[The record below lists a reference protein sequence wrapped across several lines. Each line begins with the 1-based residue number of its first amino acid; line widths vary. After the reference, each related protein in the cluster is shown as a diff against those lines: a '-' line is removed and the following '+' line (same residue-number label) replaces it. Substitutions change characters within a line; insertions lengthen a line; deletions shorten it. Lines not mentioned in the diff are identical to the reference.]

1 MIIGRTARTLALGA
15 LAGATILA
23 PFSYHRA
30 SAASPRA
37 KVSTVVVG
45 WDISEAK
52 TLDPGRE
59 YEFTGMLVDHA
70 LYDTLITIHG
80 SDVAHIQPDLAT
92 SWKVSNGGTVFTFTL
107 RQGVKFVS
115 GNPLTADDVVFS
127 YLRFMNLKDNP
138 STLVTGLKDVK
149 ALNPSTVQITL
160 SAPDVSFLAAMESPN
175 FAIVDSKL
183 VKQQGGT
190 DGPDAAKT
198 DKATAF
204 LDANAAGTGPY
215 ILKEWTRNTRIVLSR
230 NPNYWGPTPYF
241 QEVILDGVKDAQTQ
255 KLQLQKGDAQL
266 AFGLTSDQIASLR
279 ADHNVKVV
287 LGPTQDYL
295 YLAMNVSAAVSKPFS
310 NPLVRLAVRYA
321 VDYDGIIKN
330 LLNGGGTQ
338 PASVIPTGYVG
349 NSVAENNAQRLHT
362 DVAKAKALLVK
373 AGYPNGFTTTFA
385 YPTNYPFD
393 GVNLDAL
400 AAKLV
405 DDFKK
410 VGITAQPK
418 AEQVA
423 IWLQDFRARKFQIGL
438 SVWGADYLDAFDNL
452 SYFGPGGA
460 VGLRVNYTKDGNLAV
475 LIAKGDTVANAE
487 QRGAIYN
494 QVQQQ
499 FLKTSPWVG
508 IVQPAFPVGVRAE
521 IKGYQYA
528 PIWKVDFA
536 TLSK

>member
-1 MIIGRTARTLALGA
+1 
-15 LAGATILA
+15 
-23 PFSYHRA
+23 
-30 SAASPRA
+30 
-37 KVSTVVVG
+37 
-45 WDISEAK
+45 
-52 TLDPGRE
+52 
-59 YEFTGMLVDHA
+59 
-70 LYDTLITIHG
+70 
-80 SDVAHIQPDLAT
+80 
-92 SWKVSNGGTVFTFTL
+92 
-107 RQGVKFVS
+107 
-115 GNPLTADDVVFS
+115 
-127 YLRFMNLKDNP
+127 
-138 STLVTGLKDVK
+138 
-149 ALNPSTVQITL
+149 
-160 SAPDVSFLAAMESPN
+160 
-175 FAIVDSKL
+175 
-183 VKQQGGT
+183 
-190 DGPDAAKT
+190 
-198 DKATAF
+198 
-204 LDANAAGTGPY
+204 
-215 ILKEWTRNTRIVLSR
+215 
-230 NPNYWGPTPYF
+230 
-241 QEVILDGVKDAQTQ
+241 
-255 KLQLQKGDAQL
+255 
-266 AFGLTSDQIASLR
+266 
-279 ADHNVKVV
+279 
-287 LGPTQDYL
+287 
-295 YLAMNVSAAVSKPFS
+295 
-310 NPLVRLAVRYA
+310 
-321 VDYDGIIKN
+321 
-330 LLNGGGTQ
+330 
-338 PASVIPTGYVG
+338 
-349 NSVAENNAQRLHT
+349 
-362 DVAKAKALLVK
+362 VAKAKALLVK

-423 IWLQDFRARKFQIGL
+423 IWLADFRARKFQIGL

-460 VGLRVNYTKDGNLAV
+460 VGLRVNYTKDGNLAA

>member
-460 VGLRVNYTKDGNLAV
+460 VGLRVNYTKDGNLAA

>member
-37 KVSTVVVG
+37 NVSTVVGG
-45 WDISEAK
+45 WDISEAT

-330 LLNGGGTQ
+330 LLTGRGTQ
-338 PASVIPTGYVG
+338 PASVIPTGSVG

-460 VGLRVNYTKDGNLAV
+460 VGLRVNYTKDGNLAA

>member
-1 MIIGRTARTLALGA
+1 MTIGRTARTLALSA

-92 SWKVSNGGTVFTFTL
+92 SWKVSSGGTVFTFTL

-115 GNPLTADDVVFS
+115 GNPMTADDVVFS

-149 ALNPSTVQITL
+149 AINPSTVRITL

-215 ILKEWTRNTRIVLSR
+215 ILKEWTRNTRIVLTR

-279 ADHNVKVV
+279 SDHNVKVV

-330 LLNGGGTQ
+330 LLNGSGTQ

-362 DVAKAKALLVK
+362 DVAKAKALLAQ

-423 IWLQDFRARKFQIGL
+423 IWLADFRARKFQIGL

-460 VGLRVNYTKDGNLAV
+460 VGLRVNYTKDGNLAA